1 MTADPARDTQHEEQ
15 VRRSPAEIA
24 QVLGLL
30 HTRGEAL
37 VAHLQSGE
45 VKFTSKLL
53 KVDPIKS
60 CIIIEPDRVE
70 AANAALLARPR
81 CTFFATLPNGHV
93 EFVAA
98 DPLRIEHGG
107 TPAIRLKFPDVFSY
121 RQRREQERAAVSPQV
136 PLECLADAGGVLSFK
151 GGLVDVST
159 GGVGFLIYDPSITL
173 EPGTVLKGCR
183 IDAQNEA
190 PLILDLEVRFSEMVS
205 LPDGTR
211 AERSGCRVVVR
222 PETLKEFVAA
232 LSK

>member
-1 MTADPARDTQHEEQ
+1 MTADPERDTQREEQ
-15 VRRSPAEIA
+15 VRRSPSEIA
-24 QVLGLL
+24 QILGLL
-30 HTRGEAL
+30 QTREEAI
-37 VAHLQSGE
+37 VSHLQSGE
-45 VKFTSKLL
+45 LKFLSKLL
-53 KVDPIKS
+53 AVDPIKS
-60 CIIIEPDRVE
+60 CILIELDPDE
-70 AANAALLARPR
+70 AANAALLSRPR

-98 DPLRIEHGG
+98 DPQKTEHGG

-183 IDAQNEA
+183 IEAKNEA

>member
-1 MTADPARDTQHEEQ
+1 MTPDPARGTQSEEQ
-15 VRRSPAEIA
+15 VRRSPSEIA
-24 QVLGLL
+24 QTLGLL
-30 HTRGEAL
+30 RTRGEAL
-37 VAHLQSGE
+37 TVHLQSGE
-45 VKFTSKLL
+45 VKFTSRLL
-53 KVDPIKS
+53 AVDPIKGY
-60 CIIIEPDRVE
+60 IIIERDPDE
-70 AANAALLARPR
+70 GANATLLSRPR

-98 DPLRIEHGG
+98 DPQQVEHGG

-121 RQRREQERAAVSPQV
+121 RQRREQDRAAVSPEI

-151 GGLVDVST
+151 GGLVDIST

-183 IDAQNEA
+183 IEAPNEA

-211 AERSGCRVVVR
+211 AERSGCRVVLH

>member
-1 MTADPARDTQHEEQ
+1 MTADPAGDTQREEQ
-15 VRRSPAEIA
+15 VRRSPSEIA
-24 QVLGLL
+24 QVLGLIL
-30 HTRGEAL
+30 TRREAIT
-37 VAHLQSGE
+37 AYLQSGE

-53 KVDPIKS
+53 RVDPIKS
-60 CIIIEPDRVE
+60 CIVIELDPDE
-70 AANAALLARPR
+70 AATAALLSRPR

-98 DPLRIEHGG
+98 DPQKVVHEG
-107 TPAIRLKFPDVFSY
+107 TPAIRLHFPDVFSY
-121 RQRREQERAAVSPQV
+121 RQRRAEDRAAVSPQI

-151 GGLVDVST
+151 GGLVDISA

-183 IDAQNEA
+183 IDAENEA
-190 PLILDLEVRFSEMVS
+190 PLILDLEVRFTEMVS

-211 AERSGCRVVVR
+211 AERSGCRVIER

>member
-1 MTADPARDTQHEEQ
+1 MTPDPARGTQPEEQ
-15 VRRSPAEIA
+15 VRRSPSEIA

-30 HTRGEAL
+30 QTRREVL
-37 VAHLQSGE
+37 TAHLQSGE
-45 VKFTSKLL
+45 VKFTSRLL
-53 KVDPIKS
+53 AVDPIKS
-60 CIIIEPDRVE
+60 CIIIESDPDAV
-70 AANAALLARPR
+70 ANAALLCRPR
-81 CTFFATLPNGHV
+81 CTFFGTLPNGHV

-98 DPLRIEHGG
+98 DPQKIEHGG

-121 RQRREQERAAVSPQV
+121 RQRREQDRAVISPQV

-151 GGLVDVST
+151 GGLVDISA
-159 GGVGFLIYDPSITL
+159 GGVGFLVYDPSITL

-183 IDAQNEA
+183 IDTQNEA

-211 AERSGCRVVVR
+211 AERSGCRVVEH

>member
-1 MTADPARDTQHEEQ
+1 MTADPARDTQREEQ
-15 VRRSPAEIA
+15 VRRSPSEIA

-30 HTRGEAL
+30 QTREEAL

-53 KVDPIKS
+53 RVDPIKS
-60 CIIIEPDRVE
+60 CIIIELDPDE
-70 AANAALLARPR
+70 AATAALLSRPR

-98 DPLRIEHGG
+98 DPQKVVHGAN
-107 TPAIRLKFPDVFSY
+107 PAIRLRFPDVFSY
-121 RQRREQERAAVSPQV
+121 RQRRTQDRAAVSPQI

-151 GGLVDVST
+151 GGLVDIST

-183 IDAQNEA
+183 IDAENEA

-211 AERSGCRVVVR
+211 AERSGCRVVLH